1 MPITLKDIADRTG
14 VSPSVVST
22 VLSGRDNGT
31 FVSKDT
37 RERVL
42 RVAEELQYTP
52 VRSGRPRGSR
62 RLRRQRLDQFIGVW
76 VSEPDPSSA
85 LILDKLQMAVRQ
97 YAAMQ
102 VVSEEFDFDFGLRLL
117 LADDLS
123 RLDMLGVI
131 GLIIVGDTALPRS
144 AAAASLPTILLGEID
159 HAPQE
164 IVTVHMENFAA
175 GRAVGDHLWRLG
187 HRRVAFLAPS
197 SKPRVT
203 RQRWQGLQSVWVEN
217 GLPDG
222 CVPAP
227 YDTKANA
234 EIRTQVSETVSELYR
249 ANAADKPTALVC
261 FNEII
266 ASYALQAL
274 TKAGIKVPN
283 QVSVITFGDTP
294 NGAEAQAVALT
305 TIRTPIKQL
314 VTSAVAQLYSLA
326 HELSEGGEGNGL
338 LRGRDLAFPGEL
350 IVRDSTKAT
359 DQSLET

>member
-31 FVSKDT
+31 FVSKET

-76 VSEPDPSSA
+76 VCDPDPSSSV
-85 LILDKLQMAVRQ
+85 ILDQLQLAIRQ

-102 VVSEEFDFDFGLRLL
+102 VMSEEFDYDFGLRLL
-117 LADDLS
+117 LAEDLS

-131 GLIIVGDTALPRS
+131 GLIVVGDTALPRS
-144 AAAASLPTILLGEID
+144 AAAASLPTVLLGEID

-175 GRAVGDHLWRLG
+175 GRAVSDHLWRLG

-217 GLPDG
+217 GFPLEG

-227 YDTKANA
+227 YDSKTNA
-234 EIRTQVSETVSELYR
+234 DLRTQVVSTVSDLYSDAGN
-249 ANAADKPTALVC
+249 ANRPTALVC
-261 FNEII
+261 FNEIV

-274 TKAGIKVPN
+274 TSIGKHVPN
-283 QVSVITFGDTP
+283 DVSIITFGDTP

-305 TIRTPIKQL
+305 TVRSPVKQL

-326 HELSEGGEGNGL
+326 RELADGSDGHQI

-350 IVRDSTKAT
+350 IVRDSTKSVA
-359 DQSLET
+359 

>member
-1 MPITLKDIADRTG
+1 MPITLKDIADKTG

-42 RVAEELQYTP
+42 KVAEELQYTP

-76 VSEPDPSSA
+76 IADSDPSS
-85 LILDKLQMAVRQ
+85 LNILDQLQLAVRQ

-102 VVSEEFDFDFGLRLL
+102 VMSEEFDYDFGLRLL
-117 LADDLS
+117 LEEDLS

-131 GLIIVGDTALPRS
+131 GLIVVGDAALPRS
-144 AAAASLPTILLGEID
+144 AAAASLPTVLLGEID

-164 IVTVHMENFAA
+164 LVTVHMENFAA
-175 GRAVGDHLWRLG
+175 GRSVGDHLWKLG
-187 HRRVAFLAPS
+187 HRRVAFLAPGG
-197 SKPRVT
+197 KPRVT

-217 GLPDG
+217 GGPLDG

-227 YDTKANA
+227 YDSKPALNLQAQISVTLD
-234 EIRTQVSETVSELYR
+234 ELVVHPGT
-249 ANAADKPTALVC
+249 NNKPTAIIC
-261 FNEII
+261 FNEIV
-266 ASYALQAL
+266 ASYSLQAL
-274 TKAGIKVPN
+274 TTFGLSVPGD
-283 QVSVITFGDTP
+283 VSLAAFGDTP
-294 NGAEAQAVALT
+294 NIAEAQGVALT
-305 TIRTPIKQL
+305 SVRTPVKQL

-326 HELSEGGEGNGL
+326 RELTDEGDANQL
-338 LRGRDLAFPGEL
+338 LRGRDLSFPGEL
-350 IVRDSTKAT
+350 IVRSSTRNIE
-359 DQSLET
+359 S